1 MQPAPISRLGSGFS
15 RMALLKARKNV
26 PPPARE

>member
-1 MQPAPISRLGSGFS
+1 MQPVPINRLGSGFS
-15 RMALLKARKNV
+15 RMALVKARKNV